1 MCRDEV
7 VGKVGPRVVEWT
19 LNFGSEDSRAK
30 LRQDGREESTRRPV
44 QIPEGGTPQLRL
56 RIVRYPESKA
66 YERIPAEK
74 LM

>member
-19 LNFGSEDSRAK
+19 LNFGSEGSRAR
-30 LRQDGREESTRRPV
+30 LGQDGRESTRRPM
-44 QIPEGGTPQLRL
+44 QIPEGWTPQLRM